1 MPDAILRQVNTV
13 LLELT
18 LEEAKW
24 LKVVVQNP
32 LGDGESVGD
41 YAMREQFFKALPEF
55 ERLEKAN
62 A

>member
-1 MPDAILRQVNTV
+1 MSKATMKQVNTV

-18 LEEAKW
+18 IEEAKW

-41 YAMREQFFKALPEF
+41 YAMREQFFKGLPEF
-55 ERLEKAN
+55 EQLEKAN